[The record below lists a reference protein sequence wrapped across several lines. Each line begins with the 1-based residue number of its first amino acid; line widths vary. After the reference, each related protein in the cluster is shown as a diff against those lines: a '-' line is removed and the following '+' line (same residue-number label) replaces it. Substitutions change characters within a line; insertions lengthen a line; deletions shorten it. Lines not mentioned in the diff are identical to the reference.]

1 MQRPST
7 REGRISGVKTPR
19 ASWMPLSVLL
29 ATSGV
34 LHFVKPKPYDRMIPR
49 GLGDPRPWVQASGAA
64 ELAVATALVHPA
76 TRSLA
81 GWAAAA
87 LLVGIFPGNV
97 TMATRAAGSTR
108 ASTKTK
114 ALLVARLPLQ
124 APLVWWAVDV
134 AQRARNE
141 P

>member
-7 REGRISGVKTPR
+7 REGRISGVKMPR

-29 ATSGV
+29 AASGV

-49 GLGDPRPWVQASGAA
+49 VLGDPRPWVQASGVA
-64 ELAVATALVHPA
+64 ELALAAALVHPA
-76 TRSLA
+76 TRPLA

-97 TMATRAAGSTR
+97 TMATRAASSTR
-108 ASTKTK
+108 TSTKTK

-134 AQRARNE
+134 AQRARNSS
-141 P
+141 